1 MSFMCSRERGGL
13 WCIKNHL
20 REGQTKTVTRKCEFV
35 PGILF
40 VCAALSRHFQDM
52 WVSVRIRSIRRTMQ
66 MIYLERSLAFSSSSS
81 SSSFLYFC
89 YFSFFSTSSSLL
101 SCLHF
106 WEFIQRWMLDKK
118 EKEKVSFPLQ
128 KIIYSLYLSKILTPT
143 MTQYP
148 RAANCCIR
156 QSRFHHPS
164 CFLERHSKCWKDCGF
179 KTWLHAVSA
188 LLLCIIIIL
197 VFVLYS

>member
-118 EKEKVSFPLQ
+118 RKRKSIFPTPKKSYILFICQ
-128 KIIYSLYLSKILTPT
+128 KYWHQPWHNIPEQQTAVFASRGFII
-143 MTQYP
+143 
-148 RAANCCIR
+148 R
-156 QSRFHHPS
+156 
-164 CFLERHSKCWKDCGF
+164 
-179 KTWLHAVSA
+179 
-188 LLLCIIIIL
+188 L
-197 VFVLYS
+197 VFLRDTVDVEKTVGLKPGSMLFLPYFSASSSY